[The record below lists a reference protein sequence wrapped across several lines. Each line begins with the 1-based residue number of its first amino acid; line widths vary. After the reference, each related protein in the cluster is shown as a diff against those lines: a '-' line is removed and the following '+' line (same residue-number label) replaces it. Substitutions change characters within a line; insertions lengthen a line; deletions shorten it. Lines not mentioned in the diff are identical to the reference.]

1 MLQAEG
7 IWMETASQ
15 DSLDGSRFVATQMK
29 PSSAIFALGGLAGR
43 SMLAMFMPAKVSHP
57 KQSNSQFV
65 SQSLLS
71 GYAALSELVCSS
83 FTLSLVEQEDPG
95 ALVTP
100 PKISAAGNFTFE
112 ENHKHDYVL
121 DVAPEPAKKSNRAV
135 KAGKKTLEELQLEY
149 IKLRNKKRVLD
160 SKCQAL
166 QKLCSKQRLEIDVLR
181 EEASHK
187 GKLSATVSLLEM
199 EVKDLKASLTSESAQ
214 SLQKLLTATE
224 ANAAARVTDL
234 NRKAAAARELAESL
248 RQEFSQAAAQQA
260 QQLSELQQQLTA
272 SLEKFACLQQECAD
286 ANQRHEQELADLQ
299 KQHAQ
304 TPADMESSLQSRSSA
319 DAAQH
324 ASVVLELQA
333 QVAAA
338 AQQHRDSSAQAQV
351 RHRRQL
357 AAQHAISRRMLQHE
371 VTTVR
376 GYWMQQEAAVKKD
389 SKEALK
395 AAESCHSAELA
406 LVRAELSAVKQGEAD
421 RVAAVKQQHD
431 SKLRDARSCQA
442 TMVTQLQ
449 QELAVA
455 DGLQSTQR
463 PGQAHSPTTTHDCGA
478 AQSGDQELPIS
489 LSALELLSSSSN
501 ALSSSNIMSTSI
513 TVSKDIAQCWL
524 SSADAAVTAAAL
536 SSPLVTIKAY
546 PLLEK
551 WLAAETDQSTMAAQE
566 SVPAKHITS
575 ASKWQDALPACNTIL
590 TVRTGSAAP
599 KQLQQQTLTS
609 HSLASASK
617 SNSSNMR
624 LQAGS
629 ALTCK
634 ASRSCSSGELQLQ
647 TCSAEPGRRSHP
659 ISAWL
664 DTAGPASASCSTA
677 ASHLLISSSSLVRPS
692 GTSSSTPLTM
702 AAQTPAGCYQPSLD
716 QQQQQQFVTAL
727 PAGRS
732 HMARSNSNTSAES
745 AQAVASL
752 VGEPTSA
759 QAHTAIV
766 ADIVQT
772 SSVQQTVLGWASGVK
787 KAASDQASIMEET
800 VPDQA
805 TLFENF
811 QPVAVPVR
819 ATAKSADK
827 ESSSVIDSYTKSSL
841 FSSPWDAAAAAA
853 ELDASEYDEVD
864 YELLWTKGPQYWYD
878 HDDDWG
884 IDDE

>member
-95 ALVTP
+95 ALVLP

-112 ENHKHDYVL
+112 ENHKGDYVL

-513 TVSKDIAQCWL
+513 TVSKDIAQC
-524 SSADAAVTAAAL
+524 
-536 SSPLVTIKAY
+536 
-546 PLLEK
+546 
-551 WLAAETDQSTMAAQE
+551 
-566 SVPAKHITS
+566 
-575 ASKWQDALPACNTIL
+575 
-590 TVRTGSAAP
+590 
-599 KQLQQQTLTS
+599 
-609 HSLASASK
+609 
-617 SNSSNMR
+617 
-624 LQAGS
+624 
-629 ALTCK
+629 
-634 ASRSCSSGELQLQ
+634 
-647 TCSAEPGRRSHP
+647 
-659 ISAWL
+659 
-664 DTAGPASASCSTA
+664 
-677 ASHLLISSSSLVRPS
+677 
-692 GTSSSTPLTM
+692 TSSSTPLTM